1 MKLKQTMVVA
11 SVVAMVASFGFVFAP
26 APQAS
31 ALDCTV
37 LPQRICNDAQEGT
50 LEESG
55 TWQLLLW
62 VLGILTA
69 GVGLVA
75 VAMIGYAGFKY
86 ATAQDNESQTKEAKE
101 MIRNV
106 IVGIAVFALM
116 WAASQWL
123 IPGGIFR

>member
-1 MKLKQTMVVA
+1 MKLKQTLVA
-11 SVVAMVASFGFVFAP
+11 VSTVTVLAGLFFLAT
-26 APQAS
+26 PQVS

-37 LPQRICNDAQEGT
+37 LPQNICDAAGEGD
-50 LEESG
+50 LESSG
-55 TWQLLLW
+55 TWLLLLW
-62 VLGILTA
+62 VLNILTA

-75 VAMIGYAGFKY
+75 VAMIAYAGFKY
-86 ATAQDNESQTKEAKE
+86 TTAQDNESQTKEAKE

-106 IVGIAVFALM
+106 IVGIVVFALM